1 MYGLFWAKPDLG
13 GRKEALHVG
22 GKGNLFSP
30 CFSCLFFVFPGGFS
44 QTRPNSQKNDGG
56 WMGG

>member
-1 MYGLFWAKPDLG
+1 MWVG
-13 GRKEALHVG
+13 KEIYFLPVF
-22 GKGNLFSP
+22 LV
-30 CFSCLFFVFPGGFS
+30 CLFFVFPGGFS